1 MGEKAYRKPSNRDAG
16 TGVWIPTEYIK
27 LTKSA
32 AAAMLLAQIVH
43 WCKTVRNAD
52 GWFYK
57 TYEQWYDELNLT
69 KFEVSNAIGKNKEG
83 QGTIEDGFS
92 LSELG
97 VETRVFRHNGVPKV
111 HYRVNSNILDEHF
124 AIARAYLDKQRV
136 AFPSP
141 ESQVSS
147 LSESQVSSLSIV
159 KEINFQAT
167 EIERKETNIKSS
179 DDLILQSDL
188 RSKDSSALDEELSD
202 EAKIHR
208 AYFGA
213 FARSLTA
220 LEATSLEDYPV
231 EDVLNAIEK
240 AKAHTP
246 KRPARYVKALLDSI
260 ITVPDHLKQHYNVWR
275 ACAFTT
281 APTKTPPPYDPSQ
294 DDVTRLE
301 RLKGMCSYDELFQ
314 FLTEKKQDAF
324 WQDKVI
330 ALKFVQDNINTW
342 KDAR

>member
-1 MGEKAYRKPSNRDAG
+1 MGDFIRDETAEPF
-16 TGVWIPTEYIK
+16 TMIPNWIF
-27 LTKSA
+27 
-32 AAAMLLAQIVH
+32 
-43 WCKTVRNAD
+43 D
-52 GWFYK
+52 
-57 TYEQWYDELNLT
+57 
-69 KFEVSNAIGKNKEG
+69 
-83 QGTIEDGFS
+83 
-92 LSELG
+92 SELSAMERMAWI
-97 VETRVFRHNGVPKV
+97 VIKT
-111 HYRVNSNILDEHF
+111 F
-124 AIARAYLDKQRV
+124 AWGNKDS
-136 AFPSP
+136 AFPSVATIADMMGVASKRTVHNAIDGCIKKGYLSKEARCEGDVHGTNVYTLKKPSQGGSAKSALGVVQNLHGGSAKSAP
-141 ESQVSS
+141 EAYKTNR
-147 LSESQVSSLSIV
+147 
-159 KEINFQAT
+159 KEI
-167 EIERKETNIKSS
+167 IKSS

-202 EAKIHR
+202 EAKVHR

-231 EDVLNAIEK
+231 ENVLNAIEK

-246 KRPARYVKALLDSI
+246 KRPARYVKTLLDSI

-342 KDAR
+342 KGAR